1 MLAAD
6 FATSVPVGAVTST
19 ADGLD
24 YRAGVMSLREIAS
37 VASISEGAI
46 RKRAKRDGW
55 SRDLSAKVASRA
67 DDLVRKSEV
76 RSEVRS
82 AQAISEKETVEAS
95 AQAIANAIISHRKDI
110 ARNRGLANKLLT
122 ELEAQV
128 DSPEEF
134 EKLGELMYS
143 PDDKGMDKLNDLYKK
158 VTSLPS
164 RIDSAKKLGETL
176 KVLIAL
182 EREAYG
188 VDKEVK
194 QDTGLTGE
202 SVATLKK
209 LKAALENAD

>member
-1 MLAAD
+1 MVME
-6 FATSVPVGAVTST
+6 SMVTGKVS
-19 ADGLD
+19 
-24 YRAGVMSLREIAS
+24 
-37 VASISEGAI
+37 SETI
-46 RKRAKRDGW
+46 KRD
-55 SRDLSAKVASRA
+55 A
-67 DDLVRKSEV
+67 DV
-76 RSEVRS
+76 
-82 AQAISEKETVEAS
+82 IEAN
-95 AQAIANAIISHRKDI
+95 AQAIANALLSHRKDI

>member
-1 MLAAD
+1 MR
-6 FATSVPVGAVTST
+6 GCAV
-19 ADGLD
+19 AVDWERVELD

-110 ARNRGLANKLLT
+110 ARNRGLANKLLV

-134 EKLGELMYS
+134 EKLGDLMYS

>member
-1 MLAAD
+1 MAAPKK
-6 FATSVPVGAVTST
+6 V
-19 ADGLD
+19 D
-24 YRAGVMSLREIAS
+24 YERIEPEWRAGVKSPAQLAAEYTEVTGVS
-37 VASISEGAI
+37 VSHAAI
-46 RKRAKRDGW
+46 IKHFKKIGIPRDLVAKVRAKADSMVMESMVTGKVSSETIKRD
-55 SRDLSAKVASRA
+55 A
-67 DDLVRKSEV
+67 DV
-76 RSEVRS
+76 
-82 AQAISEKETVEAS
+82 IEAN
-95 AQAIANAIISHRKDI
+95 AQAIANALLSHRKDI

-128 DSPEEF
+128 DNPEEF